1 MLFWM
6 GVLFRDGP
14 PIVGHVL
21 DSRLQTSGMTEGRLA
36 GMTEGRLAGMT
47 EGRAWPAVG
56 SWGRLAWPRETRP
69 YGDVAGLS
77 SRMMA
82 WLVKEG

>member
-1 MLFWM
+1 MLLWM

-21 DSRLQTSGMTEGRLA
+21 DSRLQTS

>member
-1 MLFWM
+1 MTE
-6 GVLFRDGP
+6 G
-14 PIVGHVL
+14 
-21 DSRLQTSGMTEGRLA
+21 RLTGMTEGRLTGMTEGRLA